1 MRLYE
6 DIGTKY
12 KYHGVIEGLGIAGN
26 VYANSFRDLKRKAS
40 ETANGYF
47 RPLDIMQV
55 WESESKENKPLFK
68 LYRRNYKSPCGDFR
82 PGAWA

>member
-12 KYHGVIEGLGIAGN
+12 KYHGVIQGLGIAGN

-47 RPLDIMQV
+47 QSVDIMKV
-55 WESESKENKPLFK
+55 WSNENADTPIFT
-68 LYRRNYKSPCGDFR
+68 LYRRNSKAPNGDFK
-82 PGAWA
+82 PGKWF